1 MRALAAT
8 ILALALA
15 GPATAQAPSP
25 GPAPSPPAIP
35 GNLTPFPLPTNGRP
49 VTAPSVTLT
58 LSQAALV
65 AMRNHPELKVSD
77 AQIQA
82 AAARVDLATAPWYP
96 TITGRSS
103 FNYSE
108 AQSAAAGGQQVI
120 RVGFTRNYSMGMTL
134 NQQLFDFGRTR
145 NNVNAAAST
154 LAAVEEDRNGVYQDL
169 MLRVAEA
176 YYQVLREQ
184 QSVAINS
191 DVVRNAEIQLLRAR
205 GFYEAGTRARIEVT
219 RAEADLATARVS
231 LIQAQNAENRA
242 RVLLGTA
249 MGVAQPA
256 VADLVETNLADPDWS
271 TERSLAYA
279 ALNRPDVAALRYR
292 TDASNSQLKLARVQ
306 YFPTIGTSY
315 NYAWADDIFIPQ
327 PYNWSVGVT
336 MSMPILNEP
345 TLSSQVAVAEA
356 ALKENQSRQEVLAL
370 QVRREVSD
378 AWLNLHAAR
387 QGALAAQVARAAAEE
402 NYRLAA
408 ERYQVGVGSSI
419 EVSDAQR
426 QLVQARS
433 QEVQARFDTQLALA
447 RLYRATGTMGID
459 VMLGL
464 APPIPAADK
473 NIDPSVKEPPLPNLN
488 PMVSPGPAITA
499 PSPPPLPPPSPA
511 PGDPAPSP
519 RP

>member
-1 MRALAAT
+1 
-8 ILALALA
+8 
-15 GPATAQAPSP
+15 
-25 GPAPSPPAIP
+25 
-35 GNLTPFPLPTNGRP
+35 
-49 VTAPSVTLT
+49 VTAPLVTLT

-82 AAARVDLATAPWYP
+82 AQARVDLATAPWYP
-96 TITGRSS
+96 TINARSG

-120 RVGFTRNYSMGMTL
+120 RVGFTRNYSLGMTL

-145 NNVNAAAST
+145 NNVNAASST
-154 LAAVEEDRNGVYQDL
+154 LAAIEEDRNGVYQDL

-184 QSVAINS
+184 QAVAINS

-231 LIQAQNAENRA
+231 LIQSLNAENRA

-279 ALNRPDVAALRYR
+279 ALNRPDVSALRYR
-292 TDASNSQLKLARVQ
+292 TDASNSQLKAARVQ
-306 YFPTIGTSY
+306 YFPTIGTQYTY
-315 NYAWADDIFIPQ
+315 NWADDIFIPQ

-345 TLSSQVAVAEA
+345 TLGAQVSQAEA
-356 ALKENQSRQEVLAL
+356 VLKENQARQEVLAL

-464 APPIPAADK
+464 APAIPEIDK
-473 NIDPSVKEPPLPNLN
+473 TIDPPVQGPPMWP
-488 PMVSPGPAITA
+488 PVPPAVPPGAPQGSPAPAILA